1 MTKSI
6 LTVLAVLFALSA
18 PAFASGVIY
27 QEEPAAGSGQ
37 PSGEGGEQE
46 KVSD

>member
-6 LTVLAVLFALSA
+6 LTVLTVLFALST

-37 PSGEGGEQE
+37 PSGEGEQE
-46 KVSD
+46 KNVSD

>member
-1 MTKSI
+1 MKKT
-6 LTVLAVLFALSA
+6 LLAMLAVMFALST

-37 PSGEGGEQE
+37 PSGEGE
-46 KVSD
+46 KEKASD